1 MCAIDGNPLKLMDAH
16 AAHIVA
22 HSEGGQTNLPN
33 MVMVRAI
40 HNTRMGTMNVN
51 DYKESLLAVA

>member
-1 MCAIDGNPLKLMDAH
+1 
-16 AAHIVA
+16 
-22 HSEGGQTNLPN
+22 

-51 DYKESLLAVA
+51 DYKESLIND